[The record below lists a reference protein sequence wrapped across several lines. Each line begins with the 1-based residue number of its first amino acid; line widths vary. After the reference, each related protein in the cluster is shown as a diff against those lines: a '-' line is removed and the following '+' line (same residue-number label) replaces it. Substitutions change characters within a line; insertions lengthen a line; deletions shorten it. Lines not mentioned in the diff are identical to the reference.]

1 MPDLSKVKNRDA
13 LKPRREP
20 YWHKI
25 SQGNHLGFRKLNS
38 DSKGTWLARAYD
50 SHTTKKPQKSLG
62 DFLAY
67 PDNLRF
73 EMAQKSAQEWFTHI
87 GRGGSTQ
94 EVTVQNVCDNYVDYL
109 KQKGNEKASVD
120 ASKRFKA
127 YVLDDSRFA
136 QTPLSKLTPKHIQT
150 WRNKLRDEP
159 TKAGANKGKKR
170 SDSSL
175 NRDITPFRA
184 ALNLAKDQ
192 RHLTDDFAWSKELR
206 PLKDADKSRDIY
218 LTVEERNAI
227 ISNAPADLAQF
238 IKIATLIPLRPDAV
252 ANLTTGDFNKRQR
265 TLFIPKDKANGK
277 RTIPL
282 GNQLFDF
289 LEEATKDKLPK
300 ALIFIRGNGEPW
312 EKESWKK
319 FKAIAKSAGVTSEAT
334 LYCIRHSVITD
345 MIEQGTDYGTVA
357 ILAGTSVRIIE
368 KNYRHLTASHSANA
382 LDRLALAQQN
392 KVA

>member
-25 SQGNHLGFRKLNS
+25 SQGNHLGYRKLKN

-73 EMAQKSAQEWFTHI
+73 EMAQKLALEWFTHL

-94 EVTVQNVCDNYVDYL
+94 EVTIQNVCDNYVDYL
-109 KQKGNEKASVD
+109 KQKGNEKASAD

-136 QTPLSKLTPKHIQT
+136 QTPLTKLTPKLIQT

-159 TKAGANKGKKR
+159 TKAGKNKGKKR

-192 RHLTDDFAWSKELR
+192 RHTTDDFAWSKELR
-206 PLKDADKSRDIY
+206 PIKDADKSRDIY

-227 ISNAPADLAQF
+227 IAKAPHDLAQF
-238 IKIATLIPLRPDAV
+238 IKFATLIPLRPDAA

-265 TLFIPKDKANGK
+265 TLFVPKDKANSK
-277 RTIPL
+277 RTITI
-282 GNQLFDF
+282 GNELFDF
-289 LEEATKDKLPK
+289 LEEATKNKLPK
-300 ALIFIRGNGEPW
+300 ALIFTKGSGDPW
-312 EKESWKK
+312 EKHSWKK
-319 FKAIAKSAGVTSEAT
+319 FKEIAKSAGVTSEPT
-334 LYCIRHSVITD
+334 FYSIRHSIITD
-345 MIEQGTDYGTVA
+345 MIEQGTDYGSVA
-357 ILAGTSVRIIE
+357 IMAGTSVRMIE

-382 LDRLALAQQN
+382 LDRLALSQKN

>member
-1 MPDLSKVKNRDA
+1 MTDLSKVKNRDA

-25 SQGNHLGFRKLNS
+25 SQSNHLGFRKLNN

-67 PDNLRF
+67 PDHLRF
-73 EMAQKSAQEWFTHI
+73 EMAQKSALEWFTHI

-94 EVTVQNVCDNYVDYL
+94 EVTIKDVCDNYVDYL
-109 KQKGNEKASVD
+109 LQKGNEKSSLD

-159 TKAGANKGKKR
+159 AKAGKNKGKKR

-175 NRDITPFRA
+175 NRDMTPFRA

-192 RHLTDDFAWSKELR
+192 RHITDDFAWSKELR
-206 PLKDADKSRDIY
+206 PIKDADKSRDIY
-218 LTVEERNAI
+218 LAKDERELI
-227 ISNAPADLAQF
+227 ISKAPADLAQF
-238 IKIATLIPLRPDAV
+238 IKISTLIPLRPDAI

-265 TLFIPKDKANGK
+265 TLFIPKDKANAK
-277 RTIPL
+277 RTIPI
-282 GNQLFDF
+282 GIQLFDF
-289 LEEATKDKLPK
+289 LEGVTKDKLPK
-300 ALIFIRGNGEPW
+300 AYIFTRANGMPW
-312 EKESWKK
+312 EKHSWKK
-319 FKAIAKSAGVTSEAT
+319 FKDIAKSAGITSEPT
-334 LYCIRHSVITD
+334 LYSIRHSVITD
-345 MIEQGTDYGTVA
+345 MIEQGTD
-357 ILAGTSVRIIE
+357 
-368 KNYRHLTASHSANA
+368 
-382 LDRLALAQQN
+382 
-392 KVA
+392 